1 VAIGVVLAL
10 AIVIRMGTLLF
21 APVHRNVGSPP
32 ADLAFESIEFQGGSG
47 NRLKGWF
54 LRGQP
59 GQGVIVLM
67 HGVRADRRNM
77 VNRARF
83 LNRDGYSAFLFDF
96 QAHGESEGSSITFG
110 HLEAADARSAVAF
123 VNDLLPGEPVGI
135 IGTSLGG
142 AACVLGPEPLD
153 VEAMVLESVYP
164 DVNDA
169 VKNRLRVRFGAIG
182 QWLSPL
188 LISQLRLRLGIDPE
202 VLRPVDGIKSVRCPV
217 LIISGT
223 EDRRTTLDESMRLYR
238 AAPHPKEFWPVPGAA
253 HVDLHRFA
261 QDEYEERV
269 IAFFRKYLKQQ
280 ANSALQQR

>member
-1 VAIGVVLAL
+1 
-10 AIVIRMGTLLF
+10 
-21 APVHRNVGSPP
+21 
-32 ADLAFESIEFQGGSG
+32 
-47 NRLKGWF
+47 
-54 LRGQP
+54 
-59 GQGVIVLM
+59 
-67 HGVRADRRNM
+67 
-77 VNRARF
+77 
-83 LNRDGYSAFLFDF
+83 
-96 QAHGESEGSSITFG
+96 
-110 HLEAADARSAVAF
+110 
-123 VNDLLPGEPVGI
+123 
-135 IGTSLGG
+135 
-142 AACVLGPEPLD
+142 
-153 VEAMVLESVYP
+153 MVLESVYP

-169 VKNRLRVRFGAIG
+169 VKNRLRIRFGAIG

-238 AAPHPKEFWPVPGAA
+238 AAPHPKEFWAVPGAA